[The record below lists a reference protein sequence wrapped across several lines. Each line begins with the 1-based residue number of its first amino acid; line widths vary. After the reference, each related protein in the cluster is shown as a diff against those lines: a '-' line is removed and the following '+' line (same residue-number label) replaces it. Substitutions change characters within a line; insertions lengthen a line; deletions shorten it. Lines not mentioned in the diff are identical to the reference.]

1 MNLDHD
7 ACYSAIRVRDA
18 RYDGRFFT
26 AVKTTRIYCRPVC
39 PARTPCRAMSSSTP
53 RPRPRRRPASIPAC
67 AAARKSRPPPAPR
80 RAARQ
85 RGARVAADRA
95 GCAGRGRSG
104 RAGRPDRRRRAPA
117 AAAVPRAPGR
127 LSVAVAQT
135 RRVLLAA
142 TDPRDAPAHGRD
154 RVRLGLWQHP
164 PLQRALPAA
173 VRPPARRPAPFLAT
187 GRTGR
192 TRGRD
197 PAAARYRPP
206 YDWDAMLDFLRLRAI
221 AGIEQVRG
229 RRYTRSIS
237 LDGAQGTVAV
247 EPGKGDA
254 LLATV
259 RFPRLPSLP
268 VIIARLRRQFD
279 LDSDPAAIAAQLSH
293 DPVLAA
299 LTAARP
305 GLRIPGAWDGFE
317 LAMRAVLGQ
326 QITVVAAIRLGGKLV
341 AAHGAPLARPEDGL
355 THVFPEPAA
364 IAAADLA
371 PLGMPRSR
379 ARTLG
384 RGLGGAGGPDAV
396 RGRQRSGRLG
406 QAPAGNLGSRG
417 MDGAVHRAAPAARA
431 GRVPGGRHRPDPGAG
446 SAGIAQLYGGG
457 TAGAL
462 GRMAALAPMR
472 PSSFGRRARR
482 AEAARPAMPGTH
494 AAGPRGRGPKPGLS
508 RGNSRTAAA
517 GRRRSSSAA
526 RSRSAG
532 HRASCR

>member
-127 LSVAVAQT
+127 LS
-135 RRVLLAA
+135 RRRRPDPPRAAGQA

-173 VRPPARRPAPFLAT
+173 VRPPARRPAPFLAA

-197 PAAARYRPP
+197 PAAAALSPT
-206 YDWDAMLDFLRLRAI
+206 LRLGRD
-221 AGIEQVRG
+221 AGLPAAARHRRHRTGAGTPLHAQHQPG
-229 RRYTRSIS
+229 RRAGHGGGGTR
-237 LDGAQGTVAV
+237 QGRRAA
-247 EPGKGDA
+247 GHRA
-254 LLATV
+254 L
-259 RFPRLPSLP
+259 S
-268 VIIARLRRQFD
+268 
-279 LDSDPAAIAAQLSH
+279 PAAI
-293 DPVLAA
+293 P
-299 LTAARP
+299 ARDHRP
-305 GLRIPGAWDGFE
+305 PA
-317 LAMRAVLGQ
+317 
-326 QITVVAAIRLGGKLV
+326 AAIRPG
-341 AAHGAPLARPEDGL
+341 
-355 THVFPEPAA
+355 
-364 IAAADLA
+364 
-371 PLGMPRSR
+371 
-379 ARTLG
+379 
-384 RGLGGAGGPDAV
+384 
-396 RGRQRSGRLG
+396 QRSGRH
-406 QAPAGNLGSRG
+406 RG
-417 MDGAVHRAAPAARA
+417 AAVA
-431 GRVPGGRHRPDPGAG
+431 
-446 SAGIAQLYGGG
+446 
-457 TAGAL
+457 
-462 GRMAALAPMR
+462 
-472 PSSFGRRARR
+472 
-482 AEAARPAMPGTH
+482 
-494 AAGPRGRGPKPGLS
+494 
-508 RGNSRTAAA
+508 
-517 GRRRSSSAA
+517 
-526 RSRSAG
+526 
-532 HRASCR
+532 

>member
-95 GCAGRGRSG
+95 GRAGRRRPG

-117 AAAVPRAPGR
+117 AATVPRAPA

-154 RVRLGLWQHP
+154 RVRLGLWQYP

-173 VRPPARRPAPFLAT
+173 VRPPARRLAPFLAA

-192 TRGRD
+192 TGGRD
-197 PAAARYRPP
+197 PAAA
-206 YDWDAMLDFLRLRAI
+206 ALSTALRLGRD
-221 AGIEQVRG
+221 AGLPAAARHRRHRTGAG

-259 RFPRLPSLP
+259 RFPGCHPCP
-268 VIIARLRRQFD
+268 
-279 LDSDPAAIAAQLSH
+279 
-293 DPVLAA
+293 
-299 LTAARP
+299 
-305 GLRIPGAWDGFE
+305 
-317 LAMRAVLGQ
+317 
-326 QITVVAAIRLGGKLV
+326 
-341 AAHGAPLARPEDGL
+341 
-355 THVFPEPAA
+355 
-364 IAAADLA
+364 
-371 PLGMPRSR
+371 
-379 ARTLG
+379 
-384 RGLGGAGGPDAV
+384 
-396 RGRQRSGRLG
+396 
-406 QAPAGNLGSRG
+406 
-417 MDGAVHRAAPAARA
+417 
-431 GRVPGGRHRPDPGAG
+431 
-446 SAGIAQLYGGG
+446 
-457 TAGAL
+457 
-462 GRMAALAPMR
+462 
-472 PSSFGRRARR
+472 
-482 AEAARPAMPGTH
+482 
-494 AAGPRGRGPKPGLS
+494 
-508 RGNSRTAAA
+508 
-517 GRRRSSSAA
+517 
-526 RSRSAG
+526 
-532 HRASCR
+532 